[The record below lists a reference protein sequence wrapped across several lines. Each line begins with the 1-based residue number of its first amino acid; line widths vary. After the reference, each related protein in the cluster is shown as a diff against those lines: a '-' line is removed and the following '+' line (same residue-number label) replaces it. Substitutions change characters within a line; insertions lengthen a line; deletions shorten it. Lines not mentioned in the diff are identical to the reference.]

1 MATTTRR
8 SKGRIRKLPSGKFQ
22 AGYVGPDALVH
33 YAPSTF
39 TAKVDAEGWLAQ
51 ELRLVERDEWT
62 SPEARQAAKYTDRV
76 TLAEYTKEWIA
87 SRELRPTTLRNYETS
102 LRLTIEGSGIA
113 NVPVKSLTRQQVTS
127 WWRALDRTQPR
138 ARSKAYGLL
147 RAVLNSAVQD
157 GLIDFTPANVPDR
170 KAVVS
175 SQPRKLVPLEPEQL
189 DALEQA
195 MPERRRLLVS
205 LAAWGGLR
213 YGELVALRRRDV
225 DLSGT
230 YPVVRVSRSVTF
242 LPGLAPVAGPPKTDA
257 GVRDVVLPSW
267 SKPVIAQHLL
277 AHAQPGENG
286 LLFPA
291 TNGGF
296 MWPSGINKA
305 WQSARNKAGLP
316 DLRIHDLRHHAAVRA
331 AQAGETFSAVQARLG
346 HASPQAALRYQ
357 HAAANSDVRIA
368 AALDRMREAR

>member
-22 AGYVGPDALVH
+22 AGYVGPDAVVH

-39 TAKVDAEGWLAQ
+39 TAKVDAEGWIAQ

-62 SPEARQAAKYTDRV
+62 PPDARQAAKYANRV
-76 TLAEYTKEWIA
+76 TVAEYARVWIA
-87 SRELRPTTLRNYETS
+87 ARELRPTTRRNYETS
-102 LRLTIEGSGIA
+102 LRLAIEGSSIGD
-113 NVPVKSLTRQQVTS
+113 VSVKSLTRQQVTV

-147 RAVLNSAVQD
+147 RAVLNGAVQE

-175 SQPRKLVPLEPEQL
+175 SQPRKLTPIEPEQL
-189 DALEQA
+189 DALVEA
-195 MPERRRLLVS
+195 MPPRRQLLVL

-213 YGELVALRRRDV
+213 FGELAALRRRDF
-225 DLSGT
+225 DLSGA
-230 YPVVRVSRSVTF
+230 YPVVRVARSVTF
-242 LPGLAPVAGPPKTDA
+242 LTGQPPFEGPPKSDA
-257 GVRDVVLPSW
+257 GVRDVALPSW
-267 SKPVIAQHLL
+267 LKPVIAQHLL
-277 AHAQPGENG
+277 THTQPGRDG
-286 LLFPA
+286 LLFPS
-291 TNGGF
+291 TEGGF
-296 MWPSGINKA
+296 LWPSGLYKA
-305 WQSARNKAGLP
+305 WRTARNRAGVP
-316 DLRIHDLRHHAAVRA
+316 ELRIHDLRHHAAVRA

-368 AALDRMREAR
+368 AALDRMRDAR